1 MTQGLALHGLTVAFG
16 DRTVLDG
23 LDLVVGRGERVA
35 VLGPSGCGKS
45 TLLRTIAGLQA
56 PVDGLVMLDGDDV
69 THRPAEHR
77 GIGLLFQRPVL
88 YPHRDVAGNLA
99 LGLPRGVKG
108 DERRTRIASA
118 LVEVGLEGFEARAVT
133 TLSGGEGQRV
143 ALARA
148 LLAEPRALLLDEP
161 FSALDGTLRRRLV
174 ENVAAVL
181 QQRGLPAVHVT
192 HDPDE
197 AEAFADRVFHMEG
210 GRLTQRL

>member
-1 MTQGLALHGLTVAFG
+1 MRGLRLEGLRVAFG
-16 DRTVLDG
+16 ERSVLDG
-23 LDLVVGRGERVA
+23 LDLTVAPGERVA

-56 PVDGLVMLDGDDV
+56 PVKGLVLLDDDDV
-69 THRPAEHR
+69 TDRPPEHR
-77 GIGLLFQRPVL
+77 GIGLLFQRAVL

-99 LGLPRGVKG
+99 LGLPRGLAR
-108 DERRTRIASA
+108 DERRRRIAAA
-118 LVEVGLEGFEARAVT
+118 LEEVNLEGFEARDVT

-174 ENVAAVL
+174 ETTAAVL
-181 QQRGLPAVHVT
+181 QERSLPAVHVT

-210 GRLTQRL
+210 GRLSQRL

>member
-1 MTQGLALHGLTVAFG
+1 MWGLRVEGLRVAFG
-16 DRTVLDG
+16 ERSVLDG
-23 LDLVVGRGERVA
+23 LDLTVAPGERVA

-56 PVDGLVMLDGDDV
+56 PVKGLVLLDDDDV
-69 THRPAEHR
+69 TDRPPEHR
-77 GIGLLFQRPVL
+77 GIGLLFQRAVL

-99 LGLPRGVKG
+99 LGLPRGLAR
-108 DERRTRIASA
+108 DERRRRIAAA
-118 LVEVGLEGFEARAVT
+118 LEEVNLEGFEARDVT

-174 ENVAAVL
+174 ETTAAVL
-181 QQRGLPAVHVT
+181 QERSLPAVHVT

-210 GRLTQRL
+210 GRLSQRL

>member
-1 MTQGLALHGLTVAFG
+1 MWGLRVEGLRVAFG
-16 DRTVLDG
+16 ERSVLDG
-23 LDLVVGRGERVA
+23 LDLTVAPGERVA

-56 PVDGLVMLDGDDV
+56 PVKGLVLLDDDDV
-69 THRPAEHR
+69 TDRPPEHR

-99 LGLPRGVKG
+99 LGLPRGLKR
-108 DERRTRIASA
+108 DERKRRITSA
-118 LVEVGLEGFEARAVT
+118 LVEVGLEGFEARDVT

-174 ENVAAVL
+174 ETTAAVL
-181 QQRGLPAVHVT
+181 QERSLPAVHVT

>member
-1 MTQGLALHGLTVAFG
+1 MPGLHVQGLRVDFG
-16 DRTVLDG
+16 ERTVLDG
-23 LDLVVGRGERVA
+23 LDLSVASGERVA
-35 VLGPSGCGKS
+35 ILGPSGCGKS

-56 PVDGLVMLDGDDV
+56 PVSGLVVLDGIDV
-69 THRPAEHR
+69 TDRPAEHR
-77 GIGLLFQRPVL
+77 GIGMLFQRPVL

-99 LGLPRGVKG
+99 LGLPRGLTR
-108 DERRTRIASA
+108 DERRRKIAAA
-118 LVEVGLEGFEARAVT
+118 LEEVNLEGIEARDVT

-174 ENVAAVL
+174 ETTAAVL
-181 QQRGLPAVHVT
+181 QERGLPAVHVT

>member
-1 MTQGLALHGLTVAFG
+1 MPGLRVEGLRVAFG
-16 DRTVLDG
+16 EMSVLDG
-23 LDLVVGRGERVA
+23 LDLTVAPGERVA

-56 PVDGLVMLDGDDV
+56 PVNGLVLLDDDDV
-69 THRPAEHR
+69 TDRPPEHR
-77 GIGLLFQRPVL
+77 GIGLLFQRAVL

-99 LGLPRGVKG
+99 LGLPRGLKR
-108 DERRTRIASA
+108 DERKRRIASA
-118 LVEVGLEGFEARAVT
+118 LVEVGLEGFEARDVT

-174 ENVAAVL
+174 ETTAAVL
-181 QQRGLPAVHVT
+181 QERSLPAVHVT

>member
-1 MTQGLALHGLTVAFG
+1 MPGLRVEGLRVAFG
-16 DRTVLDG
+16 EMSVLDG
-23 LDLVVGRGERVA
+23 LDLTVAPGERVA

-56 PVDGLVMLDGDDV
+56 PVNGLVLLDDDDV
-69 THRPAEHR
+69 TDRPPEHR
-77 GIGLLFQRPVL
+77 GIGLLFQRAVL

-99 LGLPRGVKG
+99 LGLPRGLAR
-108 DERRTRIASA
+108 DERRRRIAAA
-118 LVEVGLEGFEARAVT
+118 LEEVNLEGFEARDVT

-174 ENVAAVL
+174 ETTAAVL
-181 QQRGLPAVHVT
+181 QERSLPAVHVT

>member
-1 MTQGLALHGLTVAFG
+1 MRGLRLEGLRVAFG
-16 DRTVLDG
+16 ERSVLDG
-23 LDLVVGRGERVA
+23 LDLTVAPGERVA

-56 PVDGLVMLDGDDV
+56 PVKGLVLLDDDDV
-69 THRPAEHR
+69 TDRPPEHR
-77 GIGLLFQRPVL
+77 GIGLLFQRAVL

-99 LGLPRGVKG
+99 LGLPRGLAR
-108 DERRTRIASA
+108 DERRRRIAAA
-118 LVEVGLEGFEARAVT
+118 LEEVNLEGFEARDVT

-174 ENVAAVL
+174 ETTAAVL
-181 QQRGLPAVHVT
+181 QERSLPAVHVT

>member
-1 MTQGLALHGLTVAFG
+1 MRGLRVEGLRVAFG
-16 DRTVLDG
+16 ERSVLDG
-23 LDLVVGRGERVA
+23 LDLTVAPGERVA

-56 PVDGLVMLDGDDV
+56 PVKGLVLLDDDDV
-69 THRPAEHR
+69 TDRPPEHR
-77 GIGLLFQRPVL
+77 GIGLLFQRAVL

-99 LGLPRGVKG
+99 LGLPRGLAR
-108 DERRTRIASA
+108 DERRRRIAAA
-118 LVEVGLEGFEARAVT
+118 LEEVNLEGFEARDVT

-174 ENVAAVL
+174 ETTAAVL
-181 QQRGLPAVHVT
+181 QERSLPAVHVT

-210 GRLTQRL
+210 GRLSQRL

>member
-1 MTQGLALHGLTVAFG
+1 MPGLHVQGLCVDFG
-16 DRTVLDG
+16 ERTVLDG
-23 LDLVVGRGERVA
+23 LDLSVVSGERVA

-56 PVDGLVMLDGDDV
+56 PVSGLVMLDDDV
-69 THRPAEHR
+69 VTDRPAEHR

-99 LGLPRGVKG
+99 LGLPRGLTR
-108 DERRTRIASA
+108 DERRQRMASA
-118 LVEVGLEGFEARAVT
+118 LKEVGLEGFDARDVT

-148 LLAEPRALLLDEP
+148 LLAEPRALLLYEP

-174 ENVAAVL
+174 EITAAVL
-181 QQRGLPAVHVT
+181 QERGLPAVHVT

>member
-1 MTQGLALHGLTVAFG
+1 MPGLRVEGLRVVFG
-16 DRTVLDG
+16 ERSVLDG
-23 LDLVVGRGERVA
+23 LDLTVAPGERVA

-45 TLLRTIAGLQA
+45 TLLRTIAGLQV
-56 PVDGLVMLDGDDV
+56 PVNGLVLLDDEDV
-69 THRPAEHR
+69 TDRPAEHR

-99 LGLPRGVKG
+99 LGLPRGLKR
-108 DERRTRIASA
+108 DERRLRIASA
-118 LVEVGLEGFEARAVT
+118 LVEVGLQGFEARDVT

-174 ENVAAVL
+174 ETTAAVL
-181 QQRGLPAVHVT
+181 QERGLPAVHVT

>member
-1 MTQGLALHGLTVAFG
+1 MPGLRVEGLRVAFG
-16 DRTVLDG
+16 EMSVLDG
-23 LDLVVGRGERVA
+23 LDLTVAPGERVA

-56 PVDGLVMLDGDDV
+56 PVNGLVLLDDDDV
-69 THRPAEHR
+69 TDRPPEHR
-77 GIGLLFQRPVL
+77 GIGLLFQRAVL

-99 LGLPRGVKG
+99 LGLPRGLKR
-108 DERRTRIASA
+108 DERKRRIASA
-118 LVEVGLEGFEARAVT
+118 LVEVGLEGFEARDVT

-174 ENVAAVL
+174 ETTAAVL
-181 QQRGLPAVHVT
+181 QERSLPAVHVT

-210 GRLTQRL
+210 GRLSQRL

>member
-1 MTQGLALHGLTVAFG
+1 MPGLHVQGLRVDFG
-16 DRTVLDG
+16 ERTVLDG
-23 LDLVVGRGERVA
+23 LDLSVASGERVA
-35 VLGPSGCGKS
+35 ILGPSGCGKS

-56 PVDGLVMLDGDDV
+56 PVSGLVVLDGNDV
-69 THRPAEHR
+69 TDRPAEHR

-99 LGLPRGVKG
+99 LGLPRGLAR
-108 DERRTRIASA
+108 DERKQRMASA
-118 LVEVGLEGFEARAVT
+118 LKEVGLEGFEPRDVT

-174 ENVAAVL
+174 ETTAAVL
-181 QQRGLPAVHVT
+181 QERGLPAVHVT